1 MNYYDYEY
9 RVIYGDTD
17 KMGVSYYANY
27 FRWFEAARSE
37 YFRNLGLPYTECE
50 KKGIML
56 PVVETGAR
64 YLGTSTYDDL
74 LVVRASVSEF
84 GRSTLKFEYQI
95 FEKKSMKLL
104 VTGFSVHVF
113 VDAAMKPFRVPEEI
127 KNKVTVFSLLK

>member
-9 RVIYGDTD
+9 RVIYADTD
-17 KMGVSYYANY
+17 KMGVCYYANY

-37 YFRNLGLPYTECE
+37 YFRALGLPYTECE

-74 LVVRASVSEF
+74 LVVRTSVSEF

-95 FEKKSMKLL
+95 FEKTSMKLL

-113 VDAAMKPFRVPEEI
+113 VDHTMKPSRVPEEI
-127 KNKVTVFSLLK
+127 KNKVSVFSLLK